1 MRFIPLFLAM
11 LGLSALPAAAQDWS
25 FDPDVEGEVRAV
37 ACPLEEDETGNYMCL
52 MVGCDAGQP
61 LRWRVVA
68 AGGDLPDPLRINM
81 FVDEEPSGFLSLRQ
95 TASDVPLDYV
105 AQVDPDREVR
115 LLEALRAGGG
125 ATMVLDPDGAAIE
138 RALSLRGSGRAIAS
152 AMEACPMRAPA
163 VEDPVASVLSSLEAE
178 CKDLGG
184 VLEMVGGFERAE
196 DLDGDG
202 RDDLIIEYGGAPCTT
217 ALSLHCGS
225 GGCVSDIYMARDQG
239 YVRAWSDVVRDVLN
253 EDGPGVAISVH
264 GSACDLAGA
273 QNCVLRVDLSGESA
287 VVVETVGGEDA
298 DSLIEALGG
307 VGPVEL
313 E

>member
-1 MRFIPLFLAM
+1 MRFITAFIVL
-11 LGLSALPAAAQDWS
+11 LGLGAVPAVAQDWS

-37 ACPLEEDETGNYMCL
+37 ACPAEADAAGGGLCL

-61 LRWRVVA
+61 LRWRLIA
-68 AGGDLPDPLRINM
+68 DGDLPDPLRVNM
-81 FVDEEPSGFLSLRQ
+81 FIDEEPSGFLSLAQ
-95 TASDVPLDYV
+95 VSSDEVFDYV
-105 AQVDPDREVR
+105 AQVDPEREVR

-125 ATMVLDPDGAAIE
+125 ATMVLDPDGEAIE
-138 RALSLRGSGRAIAS
+138 TALSLRGSGRAIAA

-163 VEDPVASVLSSLEAE
+163 VEDPVATVLSSLEAE

-184 VLEMVGGFERAE
+184 RLEMVGGFERAE

-225 GGCVSDIYMARDQG
+225 GGCVSDIYMARDRG

-253 EDGPGVAISVH
+253 EEGTGVAISVH
-264 GSACDLAGA
+264 GSACDLAGVES
-273 QNCVLRVDLSGESA
+273 CVLRVDMSGDSA
-287 VVVETVGGEDA
+287 RVVERVTGADA
-298 DSLIEALGG
+298 DTLIEALGG
-307 VGPVEL
+307 VGPVE
-313 E
+313 